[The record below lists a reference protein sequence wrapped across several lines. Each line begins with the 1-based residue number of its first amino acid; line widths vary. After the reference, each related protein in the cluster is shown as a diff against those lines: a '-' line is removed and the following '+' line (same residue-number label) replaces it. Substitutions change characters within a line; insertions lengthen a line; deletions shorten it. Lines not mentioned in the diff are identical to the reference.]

1 MYSLFH
7 VLTRQ
12 HADEFVP
19 LRCNEQTVKRLIGY
33 FEDLVTEHKLSALVL
48 EGRCLDGDPPRE
60 ILRKAN
66 LTEAASQF
74 YLFSCDQ
81 DCTQRTWNAEGAAN
95 LVILEEREFH
105 NFETGPFILVMEP
118 RFCGLLAACV
128 LPSRANNHA
137 KSYEMVW
144 TFDPNVVFTAVEYLL
159 ARISAQRPEERTRLE
174 SLLNLTTARMSSDRL
189 ALSFTTK
196 LAMLMQRQNELE
208 TATNRISSAISSTL
222 ELEQVL
228 QSAVEEVGRTLSA
241 RRAALVLWQEG
252 TSTPE
257 GMSVYERREE
267 TPEPELLG
275 AMANGVEQASSREGR
290 AIASV
295 ISFLSPDP
303 NAAEGDAASERAAP
317 STAVAS
323 VIPLPQIDQHRY
335 QEEHIKPGRLE
346 VLVTYRQTVIGVLMV
361 EDDTPNRNWEDEEV
375 LMVKTVSDQLAVAIS
390 HARLFRRVQMQAMT
404 DSLTGLN
411 NHRAFQERL
420 DRELVLADHHQH
432 SLSLILLDLDHLKQ
446 INDTYGHRAGDTALC
461 HAARMMRTVARPVD
475 VCARY
480 GGEEFVIIL
489 PECGREYAVKVAER
503 LRESI
508 ASKPVPKIGQVT
520 ASIGVA
526 TYPTA
531 AKSKEELIEMA
542 DRAMYYAKAAG
553 RNRVRTLRHYSY
565 AELNVEWQKPVE
577 PVAEV

>member
-1 MYSLFH
+1 
-7 VLTRQ
+7 
-12 HADEFVP
+12 
-19 LRCNEQTVKRLIGY
+19 
-33 FEDLVTEHKLSALVL
+33 
-48 EGRCLDGDPPRE
+48 
-60 ILRKAN
+60 
-66 LTEAASQF
+66 
-74 YLFSCDQ
+74 
-81 DCTQRTWNAEGAAN
+81 
-95 LVILEEREFH
+95 
-105 NFETGPFILVMEP
+105 
-118 RFCGLLAACV
+118 
-128 LPSRANNHA
+128 
-137 KSYEMVW
+137 
-144 TFDPNVVFTAVEYLL
+144 
-159 ARISAQRPEERTRLE
+159 
-174 SLLNLTTARMSSDRL
+174 
-189 ALSFTTK
+189 
-196 LAMLMQRQNELE
+196 
-208 TATNRISSAISSTL
+208 
-222 ELEQVL
+222 
-228 QSAVEEVGRTLSA
+228 
-241 RRAALVLWQEG
+241 
-252 TSTPE
+252 
-257 GMSVYERREE
+257 
-267 TPEPELLG
+267 
-275 AMANGVEQASSREGR
+275 
-290 AIASV
+290 
-295 ISFLSPDP
+295 
-303 NAAEGDAASERAAP
+303 
-317 STAVAS
+317 
-323 VIPLPQIDQHRY
+323 
-335 QEEHIKPGRLE
+335 
-346 VLVTYRQTVIGVLMV
+346 
-361 EDDTPNRNWEDEEV
+361 V

-420 DRELVLADHHQH
+420 DREIVLADHNQH

-489 PECGREYAVKVAER
+489 RECGREYAVKVAER

-577 PVAEV
+577 PVAEA